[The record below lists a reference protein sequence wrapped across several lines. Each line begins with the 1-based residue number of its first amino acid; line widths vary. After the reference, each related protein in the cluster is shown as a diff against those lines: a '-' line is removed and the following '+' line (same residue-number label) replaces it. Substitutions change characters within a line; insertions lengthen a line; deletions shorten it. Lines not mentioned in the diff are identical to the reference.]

1 MARSSKK
8 NKTRDEETPVRTS
21 GAGEE
26 AEETNTRR
34 ILRESLA
41 IVIFALSIY
50 LLLSLAAGKDLCGPI
65 GGSLQAFFRSAFG
78 MPASYLLTILLFTLG
93 VFNLLN
99 MPLLLKPLSILGL
112 VGSVGALATLVS
124 IPEVQRGSNDIST
137 AALHHGGYLGAHLA
151 WFLVGNLY
159 TFGATLVTLTLG
171 IIALIFATDRWI
183 LKAAFHGAA
192 ILFRFL
198 ATPAPPAQ
206 DLDEEE
212 PRGAGPGKSA
222 ARTLRSGSGG
232 QAASPPTTRIRKVGV
247 LKASDLPVRKTE
259 PVTIPPRPL
268 PASETPTRPRPI
280 IRGTRHPQPG
290 PIASDGLIKRAPV
303 AKEKPEKAKPASW
316 NTSPIQPPQFKQFA
330 GLPADSTYVFP
341 SPNLLDDPKQV
352 NTSREEAAIRK
363 RAAILVK
370 ALNNFRISC
379 EVVEIERGPVITLY
393 ELALAPGTKVK
404 QITNLSD
411 DLAMAL
417 KATSVRIVAPIP
429 GKSTMGV
436 EVPNSI
442 RDEVR
447 IKDLVLAPSFNKT
460 RAALPLLLGKD
471 GNGNPLYEDL
481 TQMPHLLV
489 AGATGAGKS
498 VCLNTIIM
506 SFLLTRRPEELQ
518 LILIDPKMVELSQ
531 FRRIPHLMTPVV
543 TDMRRAPGILEWA
556 VQRMDERYSLLHA
569 ARVRH
574 LIAYNKLKASDR
586 SARLKEQ
593 GRDPDSAP
601 PYLPYIVIIVD
612 EMADLMMSNAKET
625 ENFITRLAQKSRAV
639 GIHLVMATQRPSADV
654 ITGLIKANMPT
665 RIAFKVS
672 SKTDSRIV
680 VDQNGAEKL
689 LGMGDMLYLP
699 PRSSNLMRCQGTF
712 VSDDEVRKV
721 VSHVIGVAKPK
732 FDDELGGMSP
742 KAGKKSFS
750 DTLYDEAVRTVL
762 ETGRGST
769 SLLQRK
775 FQIGYTRAAR
785 LVDMMAQDGIVG
797 KYKGSQA
804 REVVISLEEWESRRK
819 RS

>member
-1 MARSSKK
+1 
-8 NKTRDEETPVRTS
+8 
-21 GAGEE
+21 
-26 AEETNTRR
+26 
-34 ILRESLA
+34 
-41 IVIFALSIY
+41 
-50 LLLSLAAGKDLCGPI
+50 LLSLAAGRDLCGPL

-99 MPLLLKPLSILGL
+99 MPLLLKPLSLLGL
-112 VGSVGALATLVS
+112 AGSVGALATLVS
-124 IPEVQRGSNDIST
+124 IPEVQHGSNEISE

-151 WFLVGNLY
+151 WFLVDNLQ

-183 LKAAFHGAA
+183 LKAGFHGTTA
-192 ILFRFL
+192 LFRFL
-198 ATPAPPAQ
+198 STPAPPVQ
-206 DLDEEE
+206 DMDDEDGKETKGTRKARPE
-212 PRGAGPGKSA
+212 KSATRPQAGPESP
-222 ARTLRSGSGG
+222 S
-232 QAASPPTTRIRKVGV
+232 ASPSTARIRKVGV

-259 PVTIPPRPL
+259 PISTPPRPM
-268 PASETPTRPRPI
+268 PGSESPTRPRPI

-290 PIASDGLIKRAPV
+290 PIASDGLIKRATT
-303 AKEKPEKAKPASW
+303 AKKMPEKTKPASW
-316 NTSPIQPPQFKQFA
+316 NTSPIQPPQFKQFV
-330 GLPADSTYVFP
+330 GMPADSKYVFP
-341 SPNLLDDPKQV
+341 SPNLLDDPKRV
-352 NTSREEAAIRK
+352 NTTREEAAIRK

-471 GNGNPLYEDL
+471 GNGNPLLEDL

-531 FRRIPHLMTPVV
+531 FRKIPHLMTPVV

-556 VQRMDERYSLLHA
+556 VQRMDERYGLLNA

-574 LIAYNKLKASDR
+574 LIAYNKLKPADR
-586 SARLKEQ
+586 TARMKEHS
-593 GRDPDSAP
+593 RDPDSAP

-612 EMADLMMSNAKET
+612 ELADLMMSNSKEA

-699 PRSSNLMRCQGTF
+699 PRSSNLMRCQGTY
-712 VSDDEVRKV
+712 VSDEEVRRV
-721 VSHVIGVAKPK
+721 VGHVIGVAKPK
-732 FDDELGGMSP
+732 FDEELGGVDP
-742 KAGKKSFS
+742 KARKKNFS
-750 DTLYDEAVRTVL
+750 DDLYDEAVRTVL

-804 REVVISLEEWESRRK
+804 REVVMSLEEWESRRK